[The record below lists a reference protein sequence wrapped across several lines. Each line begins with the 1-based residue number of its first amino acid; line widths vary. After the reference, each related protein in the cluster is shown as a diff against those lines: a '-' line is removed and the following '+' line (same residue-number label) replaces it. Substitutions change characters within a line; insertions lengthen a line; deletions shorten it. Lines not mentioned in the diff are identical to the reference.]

1 MVIPN
6 HTHVL
11 TRSHRRLLAFVLGL
25 IVFAGLVE
33 LGVRCNVLLF
43 SAASHR
49 ALAKVAMFERHSRVD
64 ILFLGT
70 SRTQDGVSPAL
81 IAEAVTK
88 FSPALGEIR
97 GYNAAFTSS
106 SLDALEALGSR
117 FLSKPELKLVVIELS
132 DPQQRNPATPW
143 NGDVVKASPST
154 LEGRLIQWA
163 QKIYCVKQRS
173 AFVSDNITRLP
184 ALLLFAPSLG
194 GWEVKGSDQLTVW
207 LGHREKPAEDF
218 DFKAWQPVMLPS
230 NASNQSLNTGAEQ
243 WVIADRFSQV
253 ASQYKAR
260 GIQVVFASPPLRHH
274 PSLTSE
280 RASMEA
286 LFQAVSYRSQCE
298 VWDFS
303 SSKVADRFFRDPS
316 HLNTEG
322 RAHYSKA
329 LAVEIT
335 RLLSPR

>member
-1 MVIPN
+1 MALTN
-6 HTHVL
+6 HMPVL
-11 TRSHRRLLAFVLGL
+11 TQSHRRLLAFVLGL
-25 IVFAGLVE
+25 IVFAGLLE
-33 LGVRCNVLLF
+33 LGVRRNGLLF

-88 FSPALGEIR
+88 FAPALAEIR

-106 SLDALEALGSR
+106 SLDALEALASR

-132 DPQQRNPATPW
+132 DPQRRNPATPW
-143 NGDVVKASPST
+143 KGDVVTANPST
-154 LEGRLIQWA
+154 LEGRLTQWA
-163 QKIYCVKQRS
+163 QRLHCVKQRS
-173 AFVSDNITRLP
+173 AFLSDNIARLP

-194 GWEVKGSDQLTVW
+194 GWEVKGADQLSVW
-207 LGHREKPAEDF
+207 LGHPEKPAADF
-218 DFKAWQPVMLPS
+218 DSQAWQPIVLPS
-230 NASNQSLNTGAEQ
+230 NAGAQTLYTGAEQ

-253 ASQYKAR
+253 AAQYKAR
-260 GIQVVFASPPLRHH
+260 GIQVVFASPPLRPH

-280 RASMEA
+280 RASMEP
-286 LFQAVSYRSQCE
+286 LLQAVSYRSQCE

-303 SSKVADRFFRDPS
+303 ASKVSDRFFRDPS
-316 HLNTEG
+316 HLNAEG
-322 RAHYSKA
+322 RAHYSQA
-329 LAVEIT
+329 LAIEIT
-335 RLLSPR
+335 RLLSP